1 MFSTFFSVFGY
12 PDKTLSLV
20 FDILH
25 IFFVIIVKEG
35 VPSDEEL
42 ETLSQLIAE
51 GWKPL
56 GRRLGMNESKLT
68 AFDRENKEYSEK
80 PYKML
85 LCWKQ
90 REGSAATY
98 QVLHDALCHSLVGR
112 RNLAEEIC
120 GYK

>member
-1 MFSTFFSVFGY
+1 MYNV
-12 PDKTLSLV
+12 
-20 FDILH
+20 
-25 IFFVIIVKEG
+25 FFVFIVKEG
-35 VPSDEEL
+35 TPSDEEL

-68 AFDRENKEYSEK
+68 AFDKENQEYSEK

-90 REGSAATY
+90 REGSAPTY
-98 QVLHDALCHSLVGR
+98 QVLHDALCHSLVDR
-112 RNLAEEIC
+112 RDLAEEIC
-120 GYK
+120 GFN